1 MEEPYL
7 KQFKRKTV
15 GRVLT
20 PDFTLEQITGKTK
33 VPEGQV
39 FVLGDNREVSKDGRM
54 FGFISEDEIVGKRT
68 SCFLAVGT
76 SKSVIKC
83 GEVWERYSSILFI
96 CLKSID

>member
-1 MEEPYL
+1 MPGDTVEYKNDVLYVNGKAMEEPYL
-7 KQFKRKTV
+7 KKFKEKAV

-54 FGFISEDEIVGKRT
+54 FGFISEDEIVGKGQ
-68 SCFLAVGT
+68 AVFWPLEQ
-76 SKSVIKC
+76 V
-83 GEVWERYSSILFI
+83 RAL
-96 CLKSID
+96 